1 MAVVLSF
8 LGIAIALL
16 SKRNPLPITVRR
28 IKLDR
33 FSRDW

>member
-16 SKRNPLPITVRR
+16 SKGNPLPITVPRT
-28 IKLDR
+28 KLDK
-33 FSRDW
+33 FSMSW